1 VTVTS
6 VPTDVLRDELLR
18 RRLSGAL
25 PAGTGHS
32 AMSRA
37 DRARPLPMSY
47 GQQQM
52 WFLGQLDPKSTEYL
66 VPMSFRLRGPL
77 DVTALISAWN
87 ELIARHEILRTRHC
101 LADGQPVQIIDEPA
115 GHGLVLVDLTELPDA
130 DREERAAEL
139 TDQDGATGFD
149 LEHEWPLRA
158 KILRLAADDH
168 VLVVVFHH
176 IACDGWSAR
185 IMGAELGALYG
196 ALAEGKPS
204 PLPPLPAQYADF
216 AAWQREQL
224 SGDETAAH
232 LDYWRTA
239 LAGIM
244 PLDLP
249 IDRQRPKV
257 RGYAGAEVGFTF
269 PAGLSTRI
277 HELGMRHGVTP
288 FVVLLAAFGALLAR
302 YAGQQD
308 VCVGTVVSGRT
319 RPELQGLIGYGV
331 NTLVLRARWDGDISF
346 GRLLDQVKGVVLDA
360 YDHQGLPFA
369 QVVDELEPTRELSR
383 TPLYQVVLTLHDA
396 VGADFGLP
404 GIVME
409 PYASGGVVA
418 RCDLELQVGQ
428 AAEGA
433 TAARLVYATDLF
445 DEATA
450 ERMSRHFL
458 RLLEA
463 AVEAPASR
471 MSQLQILDD
480 TEIAL
485 LKGASADAAPEP
497 PALAVK
503 SVLQSFE
510 EQAARTPD
518 ATAVI
523 AGGTRTSFAK
533 LNDEATRIGSYLE
546 SLGVGPESV
555 VGVLLD
561 RGADLIASLLG
572 IWKARGAYLPLDP
585 GYPAARWG
593 YMLADAGAQWVL
605 TDSGLGQP
613 LAEVFA
619 GTQILLDLDRRKIR
633 RSPATGPPGPGFP
646 DPDSLA
652 YVIYTSGSTGR
663 PKGVQIAHRS
673 LANYLAW
680 VVAEYMRDAPG
691 GAPLFS
697 TVASDVVVPTLFGPL
712 LAGQPV
718 HLLPQDLDAADL
730 GELLAAAGPFS
741 FVKLTPAHL
750 EMLSH
755 QLDATSAH
763 GLAATLVTGGD
774 VLLGRTAERW
784 RGLLGGQVINE
795 YGPTEITVGNSIFRA
810 DGAQAREVV
819 PIGRP
824 IPGTSMYV
832 LDQSLNLVPPGVVG
846 EVFVGGAGV
855 ARGYAN
861 RPGLT
866 AQRFLPD
873 PYGAPGSR
881 LYQTGDL
888 ARVLPDGNV
897 DFAGRRDGQVKIRG
911 YRVECGEI
919 EGVLAGHPL
928 IAEARVILRQDAQGP
943 RLVAYLV
950 SAAGPDPVDWAEL
963 QGWLG
968 QSLPEY
974 MIPAAVQ
981 WLDHIPLTAGGK
993 LDVAALP
1000 APQLPAAGFVAPRTA
1015 IEKQLAGAWAQVLGV
1030 ERVGV
1035 LDGFF
1040 DLGGDSIRAVAL
1052 VGALRAEGLD
1062 VSVRDVFSLRTV
1074 AGLGELITGRPA
1086 LAEAPTAVQPFALIS
1101 AEDRAK
1107 LPGGIADAYPLSQ
1120 VQIGMLVEMLADE
1133 QHSYHNVT
1141 SFRIMD
1147 SKPFSAAAWT
1157 GAAAIVV
1164 ARHEV
1169 LRTSLHLAGY
1179 SVPMQLVHAAAELPA
1194 GMADLGWL
1202 DAAAAARAI
1211 GDFAAAE
1218 RSALFD
1224 LGAPSLFRIFAHLTH
1239 DDAFWITVTECHPIL
1254 EGWSQ
1259 HSLLMEL
1266 LDCYRRLRDGLALA
1280 PHEPPPVRFADF
1292 IAAELAALE
1301 SGDDRRYWR
1310 RLVAEYPAFSVPDG
1324 WGDTAARVGEKYL
1337 VKQAPWDDLEADLRA
1352 LAAEAEVSLKSVLVA
1367 GFVKVMSQLTD
1378 EKAFHVGLVCDAR
1391 PEMLGA
1397 DRVYGMYLNTVPFV
1411 VERGAGTWREY
1422 VQQVFKREV
1431 ELWPHR
1437 HYPLPQIQR
1446 GAPGRQRLLNVY
1458 FNYQDFRQVDT
1469 DLVDRAGS
1477 DDSPTEFPLTL
1488 SSRNGY
1494 IWVTADPRAV
1504 SPVNAARVAAMF
1516 RAVLEAM
1523 AGGGDGD
1530 ARSVYLPAEERQVL
1544 LGVTSAGAFTSP
1556 GTECVHELF
1565 SKQVAMT
1572 PKAVA
1577 VRCGGARLSYEQVNA
1592 RANRLAHHLLE
1603 LGAKPES
1610 RIGICLDRGIDLIPT
1625 VLGVLKTGAAY
1636 VPLDPVNPAERL
1648 AHIIADSDVS
1658 IVVTQSA
1665 LAPLVE
1671 VVHSGHAV
1679 VLDRDAAILAGLPTA
1694 NPASAAVPDNLIYV
1708 IYTSGSTGLPKGVTL
1723 THANV
1728 VRLMATALEHY
1739 AFDASD
1745 VWTLFHSYAFDVS
1758 VFEMWGAL
1766 LHGGTLVVVP
1776 KELTRSPDEFLD
1788 LLVQEKVTMLS
1799 QTPSAFR
1806 GLVGAAADG
1815 DPRIDRLALRAVI
1828 FAGEKLEIHEL
1839 RPWADRLGLGRA
1851 ALVNMYGITETTVH
1865 STYHRLAYRD
1875 CLPGGGNPVGR
1886 PLSDLRIHLLDGS
1899 GSLVPIGVAGEMYVG
1914 GPAVARGYLNRPGL
1928 TAERFVPDPFG
1939 PAGARLYK
1947 SGDLARRRPDGS
1959 LEFLGRGDNQV
1970 KVRGYRV
1977 ELGEIAAALEK
1988 HPLLR
1993 QAIVMQRDEQLIGYI
2008 VSSNGEVP
2016 EPAELRAL
2024 LRKSLPE
2031 YMVPAIFVPLPE
2043 LPLTASGKLDRRGLP
2058 DPGQS
2063 AMRAQQE
2070 YAAPETPCE
2079 IWIAEQWRE
2088 LLGVEQVGRE
2098 DDFFDL
2104 GGHSIMAVE
2113 FIGRARGSGL
2123 PLSLLMINRHSR
2135 LSELAAA
2142 LDEARGTADPPAGSL
2157 AGEPLPPSEAMF
2169 AAQAYRDGKTVGED
2183 AARLRPVELWSP
2195 PVRAESIIEALAEL
2209 GVPGASVA
2217 MIHGGELMAAAGF
2230 GHQGLA
2236 EGSSRVIA
2244 ETTFAVGALSQHV
2257 TAYGVLRLVDAG
2269 RLHLDAEANRYLTTW
2284 QLPGGPGDAPL
2295 TVRQLLGQVS
2305 GLTSIPDAV
2314 IPGDDALPTAADL
2327 LHGRPPATNPP
2338 VRRDRPPGEIFHR
2351 ANVNYT
2357 VLQQIMTDVTGEPF
2371 GELMRTLV
2379 FEPLRM
2385 SSSSFDPAQPQLAAL
2400 GMRTTAVDLARL
2412 AVEIRRSFLDSDP
2425 VPAKPAGPDAGGSL
2439 LSAQL
2444 ASQMLMPTA
2453 GGSYGLGTTI
2463 AAIGGEVEFGHE
2475 GQPGGHYCRSICRIN
2490 DGNGLVVLTN
2500 GAAGRQVTDMVI
2512 TALGWADGN
2521 LAG

>member
-1 VTVTS
+1 M
-6 VPTDVLRDELLR
+6 
-18 RRLSGAL
+18 G
-25 PAGTGHS
+25 
-32 AMSRA
+32 RA

-52 WFLGQLDPKSTEYL
+52 WFLGRLEPDSTEYL

-77 DVTALISAWN
+77 DATALMRAWD

-115 GHGLVLVDLTELPDA
+115 THSLVLVDLTELSGQE
-130 DREERAAEL
+130 RENRAAEL
-139 TDQDGATGFD
+139 TALQGAAGFD
-149 LEHEWPLRA
+149 LEREWPLRA

-168 VLVVVFHH
+168 VLVIVFHH

-185 IMGAELGALYG
+185 IMGSELGTLYG
-196 ALAEGKPS
+196 AFAEGKPS
-204 PLPPLPAQYADF
+204 PLPPLPVQYADF

-224 SGDETAAH
+224 SSDKAAAH
-232 LDYWRTA
+232 LNYWRTA
-239 LAGIM
+239 LAGVT

-249 IDRQRPKV
+249 TDRQRPKV
-257 RGYAGAEVGFTF
+257 RGYAGADVPFTF

-277 HELGMRHGVTP
+277 HDVAMQHGVTP
-288 FVVLLAAFGALLAR
+288 FVVLLAAFQALLAR

-346 GRLLDQVKGVVLDA
+346 AKLLDQVRGVVLDA

-369 QVVDELEPTRELSR
+369 QVVDELEPVRDLSR

-409 PYASGGVVA
+409 PYAPGGVVA
-418 RCDLELQVGQ
+418 RCDLELQVGE
-428 AAEGA
+428 APDGA
-433 TAARLVYATDLF
+433 TMARLVYAADLF
-445 DEATA
+445 DAATA
-450 ERMSRHFL
+450 ERMTRHFL

-471 MSQLQILDD
+471 LGQLAILDD
-480 TEIAL
+480 AEIAM
-485 LKGASADAAPEP
+485 LKGASTASAPGP
-497 PALAVK
+497 PGPVVK
-503 SVLQSFE
+503 SVLASFE
-510 EQAARTPD
+510 EQAVRTPG

-533 LNDEATRIGSYLE
+533 LNDEATRIGSYLS

-561 RGADLIASLLG
+561 RSADLIASLLG
-572 IWKARGAYLPLDP
+572 VWKAGGAYLPLDP
-585 GYPAARWG
+585 SYPAPRWG
-593 YMLADAGAQWVL
+593 YMLADAGADWVL
-605 TDSGLGQP
+605 TDSALGGP
-613 LAEVFA
+613 LTEVFA
-619 GTQILLDLDRRKIR
+619 GQQILVDLDRKKIR
-633 RSPATGPPGPGFP
+633 RRPATQPPGFP

-652 YVIYTSGSTGR
+652 YVVYTSGSTGR
-663 PKGVQIAHRS
+663 PKGVLISHRS
-673 LANYLAW
+673 LANHLDW
-680 VVAEYMRDAPG
+680 VAAEYVRDALG

-718 HLLPQDLDAADL
+718 HLMPPDMDMADL
-730 GELLAAAGPFS
+730 GEQLAAAGPFS

-750 EMLSH
+750 EMLAH
-755 QLDATSAH
+755 QLDGTSAH

-784 RGLLGGQVINE
+784 QGLLGGGRVINE
-795 YGPTEITVGNSIFRA
+795 YGPTEITVGNSIFHA

-846 EVFVGGAGV
+846 EVYVGGVGV
-855 ARGYAN
+855 ARGYVN

-866 AQRFLPD
+866 AELFVPD
-873 PYGAPGSR
+873 PYGRPGTR

-888 ARVLPDGNV
+888 ARVLPDGNA
-897 DFAGRRDGQVKIRG
+897 DFVGRRDGQVKIRG

-928 IAEARVILRQDAQGP
+928 IAEARVILRQDAPGP

-950 SAAGPDPVDWAEL
+950 SAAGPDPVSWAEL
-963 QGWLG
+963 EGWLG
-968 QSLPEY
+968 QSLPEH

-1000 APQLPAAGFVAPRTA
+1000 APQVPAVGFVAPRTS
-1015 IEKQLAGAWAQVLGV
+1015 IEKQVAAVWAQVLEV

-1035 LDGFF
+1035 QDGFF

-1052 VGALRAEGLD
+1052 VGALRAEGFD
-1062 VSVRDVFSLRTV
+1062 VSVRDVFSLRSV
-1074 AGLGELITGRPA
+1074 AGLCELITGRPA
-1086 LAEAPTAVQPFALIS
+1086 LAEAPDGVQPFAMIS
-1101 AEDRAK
+1101 MEDRAK
-1107 LPGGIADAYPLSQ
+1107 LPDGIADAYPLSQ

-1141 SFRIMD
+1141 SFQIMD
-1147 SKPFSAAAWT
+1147 GKPFSAAAWT
-1157 GAAAIVV
+1157 EAAAIVV

-1179 SVPMQLVHAAAELPA
+1179 SVPMQLVHAAAELSA
-1194 GMADLGWL
+1194 GVRDLGEL

-1211 GDFAAAE
+1211 GEFAAAE
-1218 RSALFD
+1218 RSQLFD
-1224 LGAPSLFRIFAHLTH
+1224 LASPSLFRIFAHLTH
-1239 DDAFWITVTECHPIL
+1239 DGAFWMTVTECHPIL

-1266 LDCYRRLRDGLALA
+1266 LDCYRRLRDGL
-1280 PHEPPPVRFADF
+1280 PPQPYEPPRVRFADF

-1301 SGDDRRYWR
+1301 SADDRRYWQ

-1324 WGDTAARVGEKYL
+1324 WGDTAAGAGEKYL
-1337 VKQAPWDDLEADLRA
+1337 VRRAPWGDLEADLRA
-1352 LAAEAEVSLKSVLVA
+1352 LAAEARVSLKSVLVGA
-1367 GFVKVMSQLTD
+1367 FLKVMSQLTD

-1411 VERGAGTWREY
+1411 VERGASTWREH
-1422 VQQVFKREV
+1422 VQQVFEREV

-1446 GAPGRQRLLNVY
+1446 GAPQRQRLLNVY

-1469 DLVDRAGS
+1469 DLVGRAGS
-1477 DDSPTEFPLTL
+1477 DDSPTEFPLSV

-1504 SPVNAARVAAMF
+1504 SPVNADRVAAMF

-1530 ARSVYLPAEERQVL
+1530 ARAVYLPAEERQVL
-1544 LGVTSAGAFTSP
+1544 LGVTAAGAFTAP

-1565 SKQVAMT
+1565 SKQAAMT
-1572 PKAVA
+1572 PNAVA
-1577 VRCGGARLSYEQVNA
+1577 VRCGVARLSYAQVNA

-1648 AHIIADSDVS
+1648 AHVIADSDVS

-1665 LAPLVE
+1665 LTPLVE
-1671 VVHSGHAV
+1671 IVHSGHAI
-1679 VLDRDAAILAGLPTA
+1679 VLDRDAEILAARPA
-1694 NPASAAVPDNLIYV
+1694 VNPPSAAVPDNLIYV
-1708 IYTSGSTGLPKGVTL
+1708 IYTSGSTGTPKGVTL

-1776 KELTRSPDEFLD
+1776 KEMTRSPDEFLD
-1788 LLVQEKVTMLS
+1788 LLVAEKVTMLS

-1839 RPWADRLGLGRA
+1839 RPWADRLGLGSA
-1851 ALVNMYGITETTVH
+1851 ALVNMYGITDTTVH
-1865 STYHRLAYRD
+1865 STYHRLAPRD
-1875 CLPGGGNPVGR
+1875 CLPGAGNPIGR

-1899 GSLVPIGVAGEMYVG
+1899 GSLVPIGVPGEMHVG
-1914 GPAVARGYLNRPGL
+1914 GPGVARGYLNRPGL

-1993 QAIVMQRDEQLIGYI
+1993 QAIVMQRDEQLVGYI
-2008 VSSNGEVP
+2008 VPVNGEVP
-2016 EPAELRAL
+2016 DPAELRTL
-2024 LRKSLPE
+2024 LRRFLPE

-2063 AMRAQQE
+2063 ALRAQQE

-2088 LLGVEQVGRE
+2088 LLGVERVGRE
-2098 DDFFDL
+2098 DDFFEL

-2113 FIGRARGSGL
+2113 FIGRARGVGL
-2123 PLSLLMINRHSR
+2123 PLSLLMINRHSC

-2142 LDEARGTADPPAGSL
+2142 LDEARGTADPPAG
-2157 AGEPLPPSEAMF
+2157 EPSAPSEATF
-2169 AAQAYRDGKTVGED
+2169 AAQAYRDGKTVGEH
-2183 AARLRPVELWSP
+2183 AARRQPVELWSP
-2195 PVRAESIIEALAEL
+2195 PVRAESIIAALAEH
-2209 GVPGASVA
+2209 GVPGASIA

-2230 GHQGLA
+2230 GHLA
-2236 EGSSRVIA
+2236 TGEGSHPVIA

-2257 TAYGVLRLVDAG
+2257 TAYGVLRLVDSG
-2269 RLHLDAEANRYLTTW
+2269 VLNLDAEANQYLAAW
-2284 QLPGGPGDAPL
+2284 QVPGGPADTPV
-2295 TVRQLLGQVS
+2295 TVRHLLGQVS
-2305 GLTSIPDAV
+2305 GLTSIPDAA
-2314 IPGDDALPTAADL
+2314 IAADAPLPSGPDL

-2338 VRRDRPPGEIFHR
+2338 VRRDRQPGDIFSS
-2351 ANVNYT
+2351 ASVNYT

-2371 GELMRTLV
+2371 AELMRALV
-2379 FEPLRM
+2379 FEPLKM
-2385 SSSSFDPAQPQLAAL
+2385 SRSGFGPGQPQLAAL
-2400 GMRTTAVDLARL
+2400 GLRTTAVDLARL
-2412 AVEIRRSFLDSDP
+2412 AVEIRRSFLDEVP
-2425 VPAKPAGPDAGGSL
+2425 VPAQLAGPDWVPPL
-2439 LSAQL
+2439 LPAQL
-2444 ASQMLMPTA
+2444 AGEMLTPA
-2453 GGSYGLGTTI
+2453 PGQSYGLGTTVSTD
-2463 AAIGGEVEFGHE
+2463 GGEVEFGHE
-2475 GQPGGHYCRSICRIN
+2475 GQPGGHYCRSICRIH

-2500 GAAGRQVTDMVI
+2500 GASGRQVTDMVI
-2512 TALGWADGN
+2512 AALAWADGN
-2521 LAG
+2521 LTD

>member
-1 VTVTS
+1 MTVTS
-6 VPTDVLRDELLR
+6 VTTDVLRDEMLR
-18 RRLSGAL
+18 RRLSGTRS
-25 PAGTGHS
+25 AGTGHS
-32 AMSRA
+32 AMGRA

-52 WFLGQLDPKSTEYL
+52 WFLGRLEPDSTEYL
-66 VPMSFRLRGPL
+66 VPMSFRLRGLL
-77 DVTALISAWN
+77 DATALIRAWD

-115 GHGLVLVDLTELPDA
+115 GHGLVLVDLTELPGA
-130 DREERAAEL
+130 DREKRAAEL
-139 TDQDGATGFD
+139 TAQENATGFD

-158 KILRLAADDH
+158 KMLRLAADDH
-168 VLVVVFHH
+168 VLVIVFHH

-185 IMGAELGALYG
+185 VMGAELGALYG
-196 ALAEGKPS
+196 ALAEGRPP

-216 AAWQREQL
+216 AAWQRAQL
-224 SGDETAAH
+224 SDDSTAAH
-232 LDYWRTA
+232 LEYWRTA
-239 LAGIM
+239 LAGIT

-249 IDRQRPKV
+249 LDRQRPKV
-257 RGYAGAEVGFTF
+257 RGYGGAEVPFTF
-269 PAGLSTRI
+269 PAGLSTRV
-277 HELGMRHGVTP
+277 HEVGMQHGVTP
-288 FVVLLAAFGALLAR
+288 FVVLLAAFQALLAR

-360 YDHQGLPFA
+360 YDHQALPFA

-383 TPLYQVVLTLHDA
+383 TLLYQVVLTLHDA
-396 VGADFGLP
+396 VGADFCLP

-409 PYASGGVVA
+409 AYASGGVVA

-428 AAEGA
+428 AADGA

-445 DEATA
+445 DHATA
-450 ERMSRHFL
+450 ERMTRHFL

-463 AVEAPASR
+463 ALDAPASR
-471 MSQLQILDD
+471 MSQLQILDEA
-480 TEIAL
+480 EIAL
-485 LKGASADAAPEP
+485 LKGAAADGAPGTP
-497 PALAVK
+497 VPVVK

-518 ATAVI
+518 APAVI

-561 RGADLIASLLG
+561 RGADLMASLLG

-585 GYPAARWG
+585 GYPAARLG
-593 YMLADAGAQWVL
+593 YMLADAGARWVL
-605 TDSGLGQP
+605 TDSGLGRP

-619 GTQILLDLDRRKIR
+619 GKQILVDLDRRKIR
-633 RSPATGPPGPGFP
+633 RRPATGQPRLP

-673 LANYLAW
+673 LANHLAW
-680 VVAEYMRDAPG
+680 VVAEYVRDARG

-730 GELLAAAGPFS
+730 GECLAAAGPFS

-784 RGLLGGQVINE
+784 QELLGGGRVINE

-832 LDQSLNLVPPGVVG
+832 LDPSLNLVPPGVVG
-846 EVFVGGAGV
+846 EVYVGGVGV

-866 AQRFLPD
+866 AELFVPD
-873 PYGAPGSR
+873 PYGEPGTR

-897 DFAGRRDGQVKIRG
+897 DFVGRRDGQVKIRG
-911 YRVECGEI
+911 YRVECGEV
-919 EGVLAGHPL
+919 EGVLAGHPA
-928 IAEARVILRQDAQGP
+928 IAEARVVLRQDAQGP

-950 SAAGPDPVDWAEL
+950 PTAGLDPVDLAGLE
-963 QGWLG
+963 GWLG
-968 QSLPEY
+968 QNLPEH
-974 MIPAAVQ
+974 MIPGAVQ
-981 WLDHIPLTAGGK
+981 WLDQIPLTTGGK

-1000 APQLPAAGFVAPRTA
+1000 APQLRAPGFVAPRTA
-1015 IEKQLAGAWAQVLGV
+1015 IEEQVAVVWAQVLEV

-1035 LDGFF
+1035 QDGFF

-1052 VGALRAEGLD
+1052 VGALRAEGFD
-1062 VSVRDVFSLRTV
+1062 VSVRDVFSLRSV
-1074 AGLGELITGRPA
+1074 AGLCELITGKPA
-1086 LAEAPTAVQPFALIS
+1086 LATAPEGVQPFALIGK
-1101 AEDRAK
+1101 EDRAK
-1107 LPGGIADAYPLSQ
+1107 LPGDVTDAYPLSQ
-1120 VQIGMLVEMLADE
+1120 VQLGMLVEMLTDA

-1141 SFRIMD
+1141 SFRILD
-1147 SKPFSAAAWT
+1147 GKPFSAAAWT
-1157 GAAAIVV
+1157 EAAATVV

-1179 SVPMQLVHAAAELPA
+1179 SVPMQLVHATAELSA
-1194 GMADLGWL
+1194 GVRDLGEL
-1202 DAAAAARAI
+1202 DAAAAARTV
-1211 GDFAAAE
+1211 GEFAAAE
-1218 RSALFD
+1218 RSQLFD
-1224 LGAPSLFRIFAHLTH
+1224 LGSASLFRIFAHLTH
-1239 DDAFWITVTECHPIL
+1239 DGSFWMTVTECHPIL

-1266 LDCYRRLRDGLALA
+1266 LDCYRRLRDGLE
-1280 PHEPPPVRFADF
+1280 PQPYEPPRVRFADF

-1301 SGDDRRYWR
+1301 SADDRGYWQR
-1310 RLVAEYPAFSVPDG
+1310 IVAEYPAFSVPDG

-1337 VKQAPWDDLEADLRA
+1337 VRRAPWDDLEAGLRA
-1352 LAAEAEVSLKSVLVA
+1352 LAAEAKVSLKSVLVGA
-1367 GFVKVMSQLTD
+1367 FVKVMSQLTD

-1411 VERGAGTWREY
+1411 VERDAGTWREH
-1422 VQQVFKREV
+1422 VQQVFEREV

-1437 HYPLPQIQR
+1437 HYPLPQMQR
-1446 GAPGRQRLLNVY
+1446 GAPQGQRLLNVY
-1458 FNYQDFRQVDT
+1458 FNYQDFRQVDA
-1469 DLVDRAGS
+1469 DLVGRAGS
-1477 DDSPTEFPLTL
+1477 DDSPTEFPLSV

-1504 SPVNAARVAAMF
+1504 SPVNAGRVAALF

-1523 AGGGDGD
+1523 ADGGDGD
-1530 ARSVYLPAEERQVL
+1530 ARAVYLPAEERQAL
-1544 LGVTSAGAFTSP
+1544 LGVTAAGTLTSP
-1556 GTECVHELF
+1556 VTKCVHELF
-1565 SKQVAMT
+1565 SAQAART
-1572 PKAVA
+1572 PDAVA
-1577 VRCGGARLSYEQVNA
+1577 IRWGPARLSYAQVNA

-1603 LGAKPES
+1603 LGVKPES
-1610 RIGICLDRGIDLIPT
+1610 RIGICLERGIDLIPT
-1625 VLGVLKTGAAY
+1625 VLGVLKAGAAY

-1658 IVVTQSA
+1658 VVVTQSA

-1671 VVHSGHAV
+1671 TIHSGSAI
-1679 VLDRDAAILAGLPTA
+1679 VLDRDAAILAA
-1694 NPASAAVPDNLIYV
+1694 RPATDPAPAAVPENLIYV
-1708 IYTSGSTGLPKGVTL
+1708 IYTSGSTGMPKGVTL

-1728 VRLMATALEHY
+1728 VRLIATALEHY

-1776 KELTRSPDEFLD
+1776 RDVTRSPDEFLD

-1806 GLVGAAADG
+1806 GLAGAAADG
-1815 DPRIDRLALRAVI
+1815 DPRIDRLELRAVI
-1828 FAGEKLEIHEL
+1828 FAGEKLEIYEL

-1865 STYHRLAYRD
+1865 STYHRLAYGD
-1875 CLPGGGNPVGR
+1875 FLPGAGNPVGR
-1886 PLSDLRIHLLDGS
+1886 PLSDLRIHLLDES
-1899 GSLVPIGVAGEMYVG
+1899 GSLVPIGVPGEIYVG
-1914 GPAVARGYLNRPGL
+1914 GPGVARGYLNRPGL

-1939 PAGARLYK
+1939 SAGARLYK

-1970 KVRGYRV
+1970 KIRGYRV

-1993 QAIVMQRDEQLIGYI
+1993 QATVMLRDDQLVGYI
-2008 VSSNGEVP
+2008 VGVNGEVP
-2016 EPAELRAL
+2016 DPAELRTL
-2024 LRKSLPE
+2024 LRRSLPE
-2031 YMVPAIFVPLPE
+2031 YMVPAIFVPLLE
-2043 LPLTASGKLDRRGLP
+2043 LPVTASGKLDRRGLP
-2058 DPGQS
+2058 DPDQS
-2063 AMRAQQE
+2063 AMRAQRE

-2079 IWIAEQWRE
+2079 MWLAEQWRE
-2088 LLGVEQVGRE
+2088 LLDVERVGR
-2098 DDFFDL
+2098 DDYFFEL

-2113 FIGRARGSGL
+2113 LIGRARGVGL
-2123 PLSLLMINRHSR
+2123 PLSLLMLNQHSC
-2135 LSELAAA
+2135 LSELATA
-2142 LDEARGTADPPAGSL
+2142 LDDARGTADPPAGSP
-2157 AGEPLPPSEAMF
+2157 AGEPSAPRQPTF
-2169 AAQAYRDGKTVGED
+2169 APQAHRDRKTVGEH
-2183 AARLRPVELWSP
+2183 AARQRVVEIWAP
-2195 PVRAESIIEALAEL
+2195 PVPAESIFAALAEH
-2209 GVPGASVA
+2209 GVPGASIA
-2217 MIHGGELMAAAGF
+2217 MIHSGELMAAAGF
-2230 GHQGLA
+2230 GRQGTG
-2236 EGSSRVIA
+2236 EGSFPVIA

-2269 RLHLDAEANRYLTTW
+2269 ILALDAEANQYLAAW
-2284 QLPGGPGDAPL
+2284 QVPGGPGDAPV
-2295 TVRQLLGQVS
+2295 TVRQLLGHVS
-2305 GLTSIPDAV
+2305 GLTPIPDSA
-2314 IPGDDALPTAADL
+2314 IAAGDSLPSVPDL
-2327 LHGRPPATNPP
+2327 LHGRSPATNAA
-2338 VRRDRPPGEIFHR
+2338 VRRDRQPGEIFSS
-2351 ANVNYT
+2351 ASVNYT
-2357 VLQQIMTDVTGEPF
+2357 VLQQIMADVTGQPF
-2371 GELMRTLV
+2371 PELMRALV
-2379 FEPLRM
+2379 FEPLKM
-2385 SSSSFDPAQPQLAAL
+2385 NCSGFGPAQPQLAAL
-2400 GMRTTAVDLARL
+2400 GMWTTAVDLARL
-2412 AVEIRRSFLDSDP
+2412 AVELRRSFLDTTP
-2425 VPAKPAGPDAGGSL
+2425 VPAQPAGLGPVASL

-2444 ASQMLMPTA
+2444 ANQMLTPIP
-2453 GGSYGLGTTI
+2453 GHSYGLGTTI
-2463 AAIGGEVEFGHE
+2463 STGGGEVEFGHE
-2475 GQPGGHYCRSICRIN
+2475 SQPGGHYCRSICRIN

-2500 GAAGRQVTDMVI
+2500 DAAGRKVTDMVVA
-2512 TALGWADGN
+2512 ALAWADGN
-2521 LAG
+2521 LTG